1 MRKITPRHYAL
12 SLYESL
18 AEAEDSESAMLLE
31 NFLALV
37 FYNKD
42 WKNLAKII
50 ADFEIIY
57 DDQKGL
63 IEVEVESP
71 RALSASLKK
80 EIINWL
86 KQREEKEI
94 IFKEKINL
102 GLLGGFKIH
111 YQDTVVDASLSSQ
124 LQRLKN
130 SLIN

>member
-1 MRKITPRHYAL
+1 MRKITPRQYAL

-63 IEVEVESP
+63 IEVEGESP
-71 RALSASLKK
+71 PALSASLKK

-102 GLLGGFKIH
+102 GLLSGFKIH

-130 SLIN
+130 SL